1 MPFAMALIFCKRNKP
16 KLKCQRPVT
25 FLQTMSWSGGLLL
38 SAIKVVIIKYNLRL
52 EMFGIPV
59 QQQPRLFRID
69 FYIRVPTSVCF
80 RSDFCENRCIQSLNI
95 CSCPIL
101 NRNGFLHYSDNK
113 GSSLN
118 QEYKNKAKNGKQKA
132 FPSYKM
138 PSNVTN

>member
-59 QQQPRLFRID
+59 
-69 FYIRVPTSVCF
+69 
-80 RSDFCENRCIQSLNI
+80 
-95 CSCPIL
+95 
-101 NRNGFLHYSDNK
+101 
-113 GSSLN
+113 
-118 QEYKNKAKNGKQKA
+118 
-132 FPSYKM
+132 
-138 PSNVTN
+138 